1 MEGLY
6 TTYEGN
12 IQELYSLYAGKS
24 VCDGKAVICGY
35 TTMYLIAAIQSDY
48 LNGWTILDSDDTIV
62 TCLDNELGY
71 MYVIESA
78 INVLG

>member
-35 TTMYLIAAIQSDY
+35 TTMYLIAAIQ
-48 LNGWTILDSDDTIV
+48 
-62 TCLDNELGY
+62 
-71 MYVIESA
+71 
-78 INVLG
+78 